1 MLSGLIGDAWEAWGG
16 LGRLGQWLGNALG
29 KLGGLRRLGECFGM
43 LWGGSGTVGEVW
55 GRFGECSGDALG
67 RLGEA
72 WGLVPYTFGLSGE
85 AWEAWCG
92 LGMLG
97 SAVELVVSNAF
108 IQKAKT
114 CLFTCHPSH
123 LPLYSHKGTRSP
135 VSGSSLSF

>member
-1 MLSGLIGDAWEAWGG
+1 M
-16 LGRLGQWLGNALG
+16 LGNALG
-29 KLGGLRRLGECFGM
+29 RLGDG
-43 LWGGSGTVGEVW
+43 WEVW

-67 RLGEA
+67 SLGEA
-72 WGLVPYTFGLSGE
+72 WGLVPYTFGLSEE

-97 SAVELVVSNAF
+97 SVVELVVSNAF

-123 LPLYSHKGTRSP
+123 LPLYSHKGTSSS